1 MSNEHQSKKSSTLVR
16 SSVSTQD
23 EKQLDKAVNAAE
35 APSAATLDREPTGPL
50 PAVKPGVRPGFTR
63 NSLTTWFLTN
73 DGSVKPGVPPGFA
86 RPLKRKRQPVVIVLG
101 TLFVIAAVVFAVWKL
116 NASTVP
122 DVTLYKVGT
131 QKISLDVGGGG
142 LVYPY
147 QQLDVSYPV
156 AERVINVLVKAG
168 DHVVPNQSLIQLDP
182 SQLNVQIK
190 QASDDMGAARA
201 YLDAVSSSGTSV
213 NVAQAQQQYNL
224 AVNRYNA
231 LVAQASS
238 PLLHNGNLISPMS
251 GVVTTVA
258 VNPGEVF
265 AADTSL
271 LTIMDESTVIV
282 RVKVPLANLDLIH
295 PGQQATV
302 TPSAL
307 PSTSMRGK
315 VSAIIPQADPQTDT
329 FEVWV
334 NVVNTNGELLPGMS
348 AFAHIQTPGK
358 ALALPRL
365 AVLNLDYAPAVFI
378 VHNQRAHLQPVHVIG
393 RSVETVFI
401 NRGLAPGDQ
410 VVLVGVDSVQE
421 GQIVHVTGVEGQT
434 R

>member
-1 MSNEHQSKKSSTLVR
+1 MSNEYQPKKLSTLVR
-16 SSVSTQD
+16 SSVSKQGENQRD
-23 EKQLDKAVNAAE
+23 EAVNAAE
-35 APSAATLDREPTGPL
+35 APSAATLDTQPTGPL
-50 PAVKPGVRPGFTR
+50 ASMRSGARPGI
-63 NSLTTWFLTN
+63 
-73 DGSVKPGVPPGFA
+73 A
-86 RPLKRKRQPVVIVLG
+86 RPLQRKRRPGVIMLG
-101 TLFVIAAVVFAVWKL
+101 TLFVIAAVVFAVWRL
-116 NASTVP
+116 NANAAP
-122 DVTLYKVGT
+122 DVTLYKVGM
-131 QKISLDVGGGG
+131 QQISLDVGGGG

-147 QQLDVSYPV
+147 QQLDISYPV

-168 DHVVPNQSLIQLDP
+168 DHVAPNQSLIQLDP

-201 YLDAVSSSGTSV
+201 YLDAVSASGTAV
-213 NVAQAQQQYNL
+213 NVAQAQQEYDL

-231 LVAQASS
+231 LVAQAAS
-238 PLLHNGNLISPMS
+238 PLLHNGNLISPMR
-251 GVVTTVA
+251 GVVTTVN

-265 AADTSL
+265 AADVPL

-282 RVKVPLANLDLIH
+282 RVKVPLANLSLVH

-307 PSTSMRGK
+307 PSTSMLGT
-315 VSAIIPQADPQTDT
+315 VSSIIPQADPQTDT

-334 NVVNTNGELLPGMS
+334 NVANPRGQLLPGMS
-348 AFAHIQTPGK
+348 AFAHIQTPGQ

-365 AVLNLDYAPAVFI
+365 AVLNLDYAPAVFV
-378 VHNQRAHLQPVHVIG
+378 VHNQRAHLQPVHVVG

-401 NRGLAPGDQ
+401 NGGLAPGDQ
-410 VVLVGVDSVQE
+410 VVLVGIDNVQD
-421 GQIVHVTGVEGQT
+421 GQMVHVTSVEGQA